1 MKNIKIIKIKRRIF
15 MARQI
20 YKVRKTI
27 SIKRFISE
35 LGGSFSKHIKERL
48 LDLEIRCVLTRD
60 NDNNRLD
67 IKHVEHIKNDNG
79 EETVYG
85 QFFVNEE
92 SLYFSQNCLKK
103 DSIIESPI
111 IKEIYDSLDS
121 EEIIVSDIK
130 SKKLDDTNIDYV
142 IDSILKVCPDISE
155 KYRSIV
161 KGMIYRANK

>member
-1 MKNIKIIKIKRRIF
+1 

-20 YKVRKTI
+20 YKIRKTI
-27 SIKRFISE
+27 SMKRLISE
-35 LGGSFSKHIKERL
+35 LGGNFSKHIKKRL

-60 NDNNRLD
+60 KDNNRLD
-67 IKHVEHIKNDNG
+67 IKHVEHIKNNAD

-85 QFFVNEE
+85 QFFINEE
-92 SLYFSQNCLKK
+92 NLYFSQNCLKK

-121 EEIIVSDIK
+121 EEIVISDVK

-155 KYRSIV
+155 KYKSIV
-161 KGMIYRANK
+161 NGMLYRANK

>member
-1 MKNIKIIKIKRRIF
+1 

-20 YKVRKTI
+20 YKIRKTI
-27 SIKRFISE
+27 SMKRLISE
-35 LGGSFSKHIKERL
+35 LGGNFSKHIKKRL

-60 NDNNRLD
+60 KDNNRLD
-67 IKHVEHIKNDNG
+67 IKHVEHIKNNND

-85 QFFVNEE
+85 QFFINEE
-92 SLYFSQNCLKK
+92 NLYFSQNCLKK
-103 DSIIESPI
+103 DSIVESPI

-155 KYRSIV
+155 KYKSIV
-161 KGMIYRANK
+161 KGMLYRANK

>member
-1 MKNIKIIKIKRRIF
+1 MKRL
-15 MARQI
+15 
-20 YKVRKTI
+20 
-27 SIKRFISE
+27 ISE
-35 LGGSFSKHIKERL
+35 LGGNFSKHIKKRL

-60 NDNNRLD
+60 KDNNRLD
-67 IKHVEHIKNDNG
+67 IKHVEHIKNNND

-85 QFFVNEE
+85 QFFINEE
-92 SLYFSQNCLKK
+92 NLYFSQNCLKK
-103 DSIIESPI
+103 DSIMESPI

-155 KYRSIV
+155 KYKSIV
-161 KGMIYRANK
+161 KGMLYRANK

>member
-1 MKNIKIIKIKRRIF
+1 

-20 YKVRKTI
+20 YKIRKTI
-27 SIKRFISE
+27 SMKRLISE
-35 LGGSFSKHIKERL
+35 LGGNFSKHIKKRL

-60 NDNNRLD
+60 KDNNRLD
-67 IKHVEHIKNDNG
+67 IKHVEHIKNNND

-85 QFFVNEE
+85 QFFINEE
-92 SLYFSQNCLKK
+92 NLYFSQNCLKK
-103 DSIIESPI
+103 DSIMESPI

-155 KYRSIV
+155 KYKSIV
-161 KGMIYRANK
+161 KGMLYRANK